1 MTKLMTM
8 MEMKCTMDIDVL
20 KSSPVCRI
28 IINVALVWA
37 ALLNLNLFIGINP
50 HL

>member
-8 MEMKCTMDIDVL
+8 MEMKCTMYIDVL

-28 IINVALVWA
+28 IINVVLVWA